1 MRGRYR
7 VLTASL
13 IGASL
18 SLGAIGIG
26 VTSAGASS
34 NTSTTPTTA
43 IASTG
48 LPIVSSLLG
57 SLPAFPTVS
66 SLLPALPSTS
76 SILPPVCTELAGT
89 PLCGS
94 SSTIAA
100 IQEVSSIQ
108 NWLQEFTTTLA
119 TKVPSLP

>member
-1 MRGRYR
+1 MRRRYR

-43 IASTG
+43 TA
-48 LPIVSSLLG
+48 SSLLG
-57 SLPAFPTVS
+57 SLPALSTVS
-66 SLLPALPSTS
+66 SLLSTLPSTS

-89 PLCGS
+89 PLCGT

-119 TKVPSLP
+119 AKVPSLP